1 MKVKKYCI
9 FIISMISFVF
19 LNITEASEIETI
31 LRVAVNPN
39 LPPYQFVEDEQI
51 VGLHID
57 ILDNIAQ
64 EHKLIIEYVPKE
76 NDTEALKALV
86 NGEVDLI
93 LGVLNG
99 NGYNNLTDNISQS
112 SLIMVASRQN
122 AETIKDSI
130 YYGKY
135 IAAFEERTFD
145 FSFVHEL
152 RKFRYLIVSN
162 QVEAYEKLVSKKV
175 DAIVGVRNSILYQ
188 LEKDNIISDYTIIN
202 NFMLPIEYSI
212 EVKNGDED
220 LLNKINFSLQEMRI
234 SGEYENI
241 YNRWINEDKYIKNTA
256 LERFFKISLVL
267 SAIIILLFLVAI
279 RINQMLKKQVYEKTR
294 ELQEANTDLE
304 KQIIQTRN
312 YNELTNLIVENSPSV
327 IIVFDRDFKI
337 TIFNKSASYLTGIK
351 SIVIGE
357 NILSIPLIKSVIG
370 KIIDNIFREDTIFL
384 NEEIKI
390 KNDNEIRNYR
400 YSIYK
405 LFNNEGE
412 IRGAILSIDDITEKL
427 KLQQKIFNEDKNLA
441 LNQMI
446 AGIAH
451 EIRNPFMSIKTF
463 IELIPLKINNKNFQ
477 KQLTEIV
484 PKEVDRVDNL
494 IRNLIDY
501 SKPEDNIKE
510 NIDLFEIIKSSIAL
524 IEPTLKQNKINLIIE
539 KEGRHIVYADKD
551 QLKQVFINILLN
563 GYDSMIEK
571 KRLNENAEMNM
582 YIKLWVD
589 KDYSVIQIKDEG
601 IGMTEEQIER
611 ATEPFYTNKSQGTG
625 LGLYLT
631 KQFVEENGGTI
642 LIESS
647 LSEFS
652 QITLKFRRS
661 YEK

>member
-1 MKVKKYCI
+1 M
-9 FIISMISFVF
+9 
-19 LNITEASEIETI
+19 
-31 LRVAVNPN
+31 
-39 LPPYQFVEDEQI
+39 
-51 VGLHID
+51 
-57 ILDNIAQ
+57 
-64 EHKLIIEYVPKE
+64 
-76 NDTEALKALV
+76 
-86 NGEVDLI
+86 
-93 LGVLNG
+93 
-99 NGYNNLTDNISQS
+99 
-112 SLIMVASRQN
+112 
-122 AETIKDSI
+122 
-130 YYGKY
+130 
-135 IAAFEERTFD
+135 
-145 FSFVHEL
+145 
-152 RKFRYLIVSN
+152 
-162 QVEAYEKLVSKKV
+162 
-175 DAIVGVRNSILYQ
+175 
-188 LEKDNIISDYTIIN
+188 
-202 NFMLPIEYSI
+202 
-212 EVKNGDED
+212 
-220 LLNKINFSLQEMRI
+220 
-234 SGEYENI
+234 
-241 YNRWINEDKYIKNTA
+241 
-256 LERFFKISLVL
+256 
-267 SAIIILLFLVAI
+267 
-279 RINQMLKKQVYEKTR
+279 
-294 ELQEANTDLE
+294 
-304 KQIIQTRN
+304 
-312 YNELTNLIVENSPSV
+312 
-327 IIVFDRDFKI
+327 
-337 TIFNKSASYLTGIK
+337 
-351 SIVIGE
+351 
-357 NILSIPLIKSVIG
+357 
-370 KIIDNIFREDTIFL
+370 
-384 NEEIKI
+384 
-390 KNDNEIRNYR
+390 
-400 YSIYK
+400 
-405 LFNNEGE
+405 
-412 IRGAILSIDDITEKL
+412 SIDDITEKL